1 MCHHRPGE
9 FAPGL
14 SLAVEM
20 SAGKQEKFEVVAFR
34 EDQPLEL
41 YESNLRQAIESLHQ
55 SLGKGQTVVF
65 SNGLYG
71 QIQSVSKET
80 VDIQVKSGAVMTVS
94 RYAISEIVDKA

>member
-1 MCHHRPGE
+1 MNNI
-9 FAPGL
+9 L
-14 SLAVEM
+14 WMSILASSIVLIILIILIVIVYYFISKKGM
-20 SAGKQEKFEVVAFR
+20 KSRKTHF
-34 EDQPLEL
+34 
-41 YESNLRQAIESLHQ
+41 ESLHQ
-55 SLGKGQTVVF
+55 SLAKGQTVVF